1 MLTDTTNPSFTKQQ
15 LLNKQKKAAKK
26 DFKLESEPSKIM
38 SRIYD
43 KYIKVSE
50 QEMKDIDK

>member
-15 LLNKQKKAAKK
+15 LLNKQKQAAKK
-26 DFKLESEPSKIM
+26 DFNLESEPSKIM

-50 QEMKDIDK
+50 QEMKEIDK